1 MGGTTGIATSDIT
14 LGIVAG
20 GRASRLGGLD
30 KAWLERDGIPQV
42 LRWRDR
48 FAAETGTVLVSANRD
63 HERLAA
69 HGLVAVADRIADAG
83 PMAALDALAA
93 SCQTPWLF
101 TLPVD
106 LQGVNDCLLRTLVS
120 MRGNDGAHATDED
133 GLQPLVALWRTDAL
147 RQAAT
152 SALAEGRLAIRTLH
166 AELDMAAVRFDGVRF
181 GNLNTP
187 DDLAAA
193 GIAAPTP

>member
-1 MGGTTGIATSDIT
+1 MGGTTGIAANDVT

-20 GRASRLGGLD
+20 GRASRLGGID

-63 HERLAA
+63 HQRLKA

-83 PMAALDALAA
+83 PMAALDALA
-93 SCQTPWLF
+93 STCRTPWLF

-106 LQGVNDCLLRTLVS
+106 LHGVNDCLLRTLVS
-120 MRGNDGAHATDED
+120 MRGRDGAHATDED

-147 RQAAT
+147 RRAA
-152 SALAEGRLAIRTLH
+152 SAALAEGRLAIRTLH
-166 AELDMAAVRFDGVRF
+166 AGLDMAAVRFDGVRF

-193 GIAAPTP
+193 GIAAPTQ